1 VGIMKILKNIEQ
13 SKIATNSSLDKILGG
28 GIEKGNIT
36 QFYGPPGSGK
46 TNITLMLSVQVVK
59 NGKKVIYIDTEGGV
73 SIDRI
78 KQIAKDDFENVAND
92 IIVFEPHSFHEQE
105 DNLKTIGSLLS
116 SRGDDI
122 DLIVLDSAV
131 ALYRL
136 NESKSPILN
145 KELGKQMG
153 LLSTFSRKYNLAVL
167 ITNQIYS
174 AFDGESNGNIRPV
187 GGDILRYWSK
197 VIVELEKSDLVGQRI
212 ANLRRHRSIS
222 EGISVKFKIT
232 DSGIF

>member
-1 VGIMKILKNIEQ
+1 MKVLKNIEQ
-13 SKIATNSSLDKILGG
+13 TKIATNSSLDKILGG

-46 TNITLMLSVQVVK
+46 TNISLLLAVQVVK
-59 NGKKVIYIDTEGGV
+59 NGKKVIYMDTEGGI

-78 KQIAKDDFENVAND
+78 KQIAKDDFENVVNN
-92 IIVFEPHSFHEQE
+92 IIVFEPHSFQEQE
-105 DNLKTIGSLLS
+105 NDLKTIGSLLS
-116 SRGDDI
+116 SKGDEF

-136 NESKSPILN
+136 NDSKSPILN

-153 LLSTFSRKYNLAVL
+153 LLSTFSRKHDLSVL

-174 AFDGESNGNIRPV
+174 AFDGESNENIRPV

-197 VIVELEKSDLVGQRI
+197 VIVELEKSDLVGKRI
-212 ANLRRHRSIS
+212 ANLRRHRSMS
-222 EGISVKFKIT
+222 EGLSIKFKIT
-232 DSGIF
+232 NTGIC

>member
-1 VGIMKILKNIEQ
+1 MKVLKNIEQ
-13 SKIATNSSLDKILGG
+13 TKIATNSSLDKILGG

-46 TNITLMLSVQVVK
+46 TNISLLSAVQVVK
-59 NGKKVIYIDTEGGV
+59 NGKKVIYIDTEGGI

-78 KQIAKDDFENVAND
+78 KQIAKDDFEDVVNN
-92 IIVFEPHSFHEQE
+92 IIVFEPHSFQEQE
-105 DNLKTIGSLLS
+105 NDLKTIGSLLS
-116 SRGDDI
+116 SKGDEF

-153 LLSTFSRKYNLAVL
+153 LLSTFSRKHDLSVL

-174 AFDGESNGNIRPV
+174 AFDGESNENIRPV

-197 VIVELEKSDLVGQRI
+197 AIVELEKSDLAGQRI
-212 ANLRRHRSIS
+212 ANLRRHRSMS
-222 EGISVKFKIT
+222 EGLSVKFKIIN
-232 DSGIF
+232 SGIC

>member
-1 VGIMKILKNIEQ
+1 MKVLKNIEQ
-13 SKIATNSSLDKILGG
+13 TKIATNSSLDKILGG
-28 GIEKGNIT
+28 GIEKGIIT

-46 TNITLMLSVQVVK
+46 TNISLLLAVQVVK
-59 NGKKVIYIDTEGGV
+59 NGKKVIYMDTEGGI

-78 KQIAKDDFENVAND
+78 KQIAKDDFENVVNN
-92 IIVFEPHSFHEQE
+92 IIVFEPPSFQEQE
-105 DNLKTIGSLLS
+105 NDLKTIGSLLS
-116 SRGDDI
+116 SKGDEF

-136 NESKSPILN
+136 NDSKSPILN

-153 LLSTFSRKYNLAVL
+153 LLSTFSRKHDLSVL

-174 AFDGESNGNIRPV
+174 AFDGESNENIRPV

-197 VIVELEKSDLVGQRI
+197 VIVELEKSDLVGKRI
-212 ANLRRHRSIS
+212 ANLVRHRSMS
-222 EGISVKFKIT
+222 EGLSVKFKIIN
-232 DSGIF
+232 SGIC